1 MLQKNRSRQC
11 GVFLSTSK
19 HKVKELPKGGATLA
33 SETGGE
39 GFGTGADGFFSSGD
53 TFKYKMPKIIIKKTI
68 WSIKTDGRTDSIQ
81 K

>member
-1 MLQKNRSRQC
+1 MCYKKKRSRQR

-19 HKVKELPKGGATLA
+19 HKVKELPEGGATLA

-53 TFKYKMPKIIIKKTI
+53 TFIIIKKTI